1 MHFTVDYGMR
11 IATCTRRPSTDK
23 KLWTY
28 VKQVRRV
35 WRATGICVQ
44 RGLSLTAIVCA
55 QPMNLIDVFAIAPAY
70 IEWLM
75 GGGTG
80 SFAVL
85 RILRLARIFR
95 VLKVGSAAKNLALV
109 AKGMQQSKSGLYL
122 LVYLVLIFMVVMS
135 SVIYMIEGPASVGD
149 ASSFPDIPSTF
160 WFTIVTMTSV
170 GYGDI
175 YPATDLGH
183 FVGCIIMLSGI
194 LTLAVPITLIG
205 NKFHAVWI
213 AEKQKERKQKL
224 MMSMQQGG
232 EQQEA
237 AGTNAG
243 SARVTNSAL
252 NTRISTAILLLQHSW
267 RATKDPRFKQ
277 AWEVLAADLPDEG
290 DEPVNADVEP
300 DGLEAEPHGVEAAP
314 DDLEQV

>member
-1 MHFTVDYGMR
+1 MNIVDVM
-11 IATCTRRPSTDK
+11 
-23 KLWTY
+23 
-28 VKQVRRV
+28 
-35 WRATGICVQ
+35 
-44 RGLSLTAIVCA
+44 AI
-55 QPMNLIDVFAIAPAY
+55 LPAY

-75 GGGTG
+75 GGGAG

-85 RILRLARIFR
+85 RILRMARIFR

-109 AKGMQQSKSGLYL
+109 AKGMQQSKSGLIL

-135 SVIYMIEGPASVGD
+135 SVMYMIEGPESLGSDSA
-149 ASSFPDIPSTF
+149 FPDIPSTF

-213 AEKQKERKQKL
+213 EEKIKEKKHQK
-224 MMSMQQGG
+224 MVSMKELQREDDDGANTPGG
-232 EQQEA
+232 GKGGA
-237 AGTNAG
+237 
-243 SARVTNSAL
+243 VTQSAL
-252 NTRISTAILLLQHSW
+252 NSRIRTAVLMLQHSW
-267 RATKDPRFKQ
+267 RATKDPRFQQ
-277 AWEVLAADLPDEG
+277 AFEILLADLADEG
-290 DEPVNADVEP
+290 DVAAEGGA
-300 DGLEAEPHGVEAAP
+300 EAMSTSNDNE
-314 DDLEQV
+314 DL